1 MKRSI
6 FNIIFFLSIFFIA
19 LKSFAS
25 DFPGELSQYDEQ
37 LRKIEMELLTKYK
50 VDKDFSR
57 KVLKS
62 IRFQNKILDIMS
74 NAPERKD
81 TWSQYKKRYLT
92 KDRINNG
99 ILYYK
104 NNISLLKKIESVYGV
119 PPEILV
125 AFLGVETNYGSY
137 TGKIKVIDSFAIL
150 LFKESFRKLVLRAI
164 DDPLIADAK

>member
-92 KDRINNG
+92 KDRTIKFINCS
-99 ILYYK
+99 LK
-104 NNISLLKKIESVYGV
+104 NLFLLGCLRANV
-119 PPEILV
+119 P
-125 AFLGVETNYGSY
+125 
-137 TGKIKVIDSFAIL
+137 
-150 LFKESFRKLVLRAI
+150 KESI
-164 DDPLIADAK
+164 TLIFPV

>member
-81 TWSQYKKRYLT
+81 TWSQYKKRY
-92 KDRINNG
+92 
-99 ILYYK
+99 
-104 NNISLLKKIESVYGV
+104 
-119 PPEILV
+119 
-125 AFLGVETNYGSY
+125 
-137 TGKIKVIDSFAIL
+137 
-150 LFKESFRKLVLRAI
+150 
-164 DDPLIADAK
+164 